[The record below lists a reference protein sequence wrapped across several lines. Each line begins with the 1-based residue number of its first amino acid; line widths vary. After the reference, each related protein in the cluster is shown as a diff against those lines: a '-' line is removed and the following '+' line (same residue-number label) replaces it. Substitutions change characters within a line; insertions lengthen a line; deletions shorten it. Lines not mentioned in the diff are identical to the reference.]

1 MRGSLLRSFLWLFL
15 IGLAITGGAASGLVA
30 AYVKDLPPLDPLEV
44 YEPSVATIL
53 YSDQDQPF
61 ASLFKQ
67 NRIFVPL
74 SRIPKPLI
82 QALIA
87 VEDAQ
92 FYEHGGINLRGIV
105 RAIWRNITCLCL
117 AEGGSSIT
125 QQLAKVLFLT
135 PEKSLARK
143 VKEILLALEI
153 EKRYSKDKILELYF
167 NQIYFGHGAYG
178 VEAAAQTYFSKSVDQ
193 LTLAE
198 AATLAGLPRAP
209 TYYSPIVD
217 RERARRRREHVLN
230 RMVALG
236 FITKEQAL
244 AASKVPFDESRFNPT
259 RNIAPYF
266 VEEIR
271 QTLEDRYG
279 TYALYHGGLQVYTTL
294 NLAMQKAAEE
304 ALLNGL
310 RALDKAKGYRPQAR
324 AITGERP
331 SYLPPRVGEILTA
344 QVISVSQ
351 KGLTVRVGHYH
362 GELAFETL
370 GWAGLEKPWKAF
382 NPGESVKV
390 RILAVDEGKKK
401 LELALEQD
409 PEIEGAFL
417 AIDPKTGQIKA
428 MIGGYDFKRSQ
439 FNRAVQAKRQPG
451 SAFKP
456 FVYAVAFDRGYTPA
470 TILDDSPVSYP
481 VAGGVW
487 TPENYDRK
495 FRGPT
500 TLRQGLEHSIN
511 VMAVKL
517 IERVGVQPVI
527 ELARALGIQG
537 PLRPEYALA
546 LGVSEVTLLEMVSA
560 YGAFANRGI
569 RMKPYMIRKVMDGRG
584 NILEERL
591 PEGEQVMREEV
602 AFTLTQVLKGVIQ
615 RGTGK
620 GAAFLPG
627 PLAGKTGTTQEAT
640 DVWFIG
646 YTPSLVAGVW
656 LGYDTKRSLGP
667 HESSSRLAVPIWA
680 NFMQKILP
688 SLPQEEFPVPSN
700 VIAIPVDY
708 QTGRP
713 ASPDDKT
720 AIIEFF
726 IQGTEPHPGTT
737 LSPEPLPGLPPEGS
751 PRSDP
756 PVPRSQPEVEPRRGH
771 PG

>member
-1 MRGSLLRSFLWLFL
+1 MRRPLLRFFLWFFL
-15 IGLAITGGAASGLVA
+15 IGLAITGGAAGGLVA
-30 AYVKDLPPLDPLEV
+30 AYVKDLPPLDPLEN

-67 NRIFVPL
+67 NRIFAPL
-74 SRIPKPLI
+74 SKIPKPSI

-92 FYEHGGINLRGIV
+92 FYEHRGINLRGIA
-105 RAIWRNITCLCL
+105 RAMWKNVKCFCL

-135 PEKSLARK
+135 PEKSMERK

-153 EKRYSKDKILELYF
+153 ERRYSKDKILELYF

-178 VEAAAQTYFSKSVDQ
+178 AEAAAQTYFSKSVDQ
-193 LTLAE
+193 LILAE

-217 RERARRRREHVLN
+217 KERAKRRREHVLN
-230 RMVALG
+230 RMEDLG

-244 AASKVPFDESRFNPT
+244 TASKAPFDESRFNPT
-259 RNIAPYF
+259 RNLAPYF

-271 QTLEDRYG
+271 QRLEDQYG

-294 NLAMQKAAEE
+294 NLTMQKAAEE
-304 ALLNGL
+304 ALFKGL
-310 RALDKAKGYRPQAR
+310 RTIDKAKGYRAEAR
-324 AITGERP
+324 AMARERP
-331 SYLPPRVGEILTA
+331 SYLFPRAGEILLA
-344 QVISVSQ
+344 EVISVSQ
-351 KGLTVRVGHYH
+351 KSLTVRVGQYY
-362 GELAFETL
+362 GELPFETL
-370 GWAGLEKPWKAF
+370 GWTGLEKPWKVF
-382 NPGESVKV
+382 NPGDPVKV
-390 RILAVDEGKKK
+390 QILAVDEGKKK
-401 LELALEQD
+401 LEMALEQD

-417 AIDPKTGQIKA
+417 AMDPRTGQIKA
-428 MIGGYDFKRSQ
+428 MIGGYDFERSQ
-439 FNRAVQAKRQPG
+439 FNRAVQARRQPG

-456 FVYAVAFDRGYTPA
+456 FVYAAAFDRGYTPS
-470 TILDDSPVSYP
+470 TVLDDSPISYP

-546 LGVSEVTLLEMVSA
+546 LGVSEVTLLEMVAA
-560 YGAFANRGI
+560 YGVFANRGI
-569 RMKPYMIRKVMDGRG
+569 RMQPYTIRKIVDGKG

-591 PEGEQVMREEV
+591 PEGEQVMKEEV
-602 AFTLTQVLKGVIQ
+602 AFILTQILKGVIQ

-620 GAAFLPG
+620 GAGFLER

-656 LGYDTKRSLGP
+656 VGHDTKRSLGS
-667 HESSSRLAVPIWA
+667 HESSSHLAVPIWA
-680 NFMQKILP
+680 NFMQKVLP
-688 SLPQEEFPVPSN
+688 SLPEEDFPIPPN

-713 ASPDDKT
+713 APPDDKT
-720 AIIEFF
+720 AVIEFF
-726 IQGTEPHPGTT
+726 IHGTEPRLTITRTPA
-737 LSPEPLPGLPPEGS
+737 PPPGS
-751 PRSDP
+751 PLEGPRRSDLP
-756 PVPRSQPEVEPRRGH
+756 APRSRREAEPGPGH